1 MNQRKTDIET
11 AKKRRKATIITAVS
25 AFLLCSVFFIL
36 MQLRVPNM
44 HVVFGLVS
52 GFFSLFLVYMILWTL
67 CASEKYS
74 RAAVILRRCYLG
86 VFAVGVVFF
95 FTMLGLVISDA
106 HTEEAEV
113 DCIVV
118 LGAGLHG
125 DVPSYVLR
133 LRLNEAVKYM
143 QTQDSIPVIV
153 AGGMGPGETITEAE
167 AMARYLV
174 AREIDESLIWKE
186 GNSTRTQ
193 ENIEFSLALMEEMGL
208 DIENATVALVTNGF
222 HLYRA
227 KHIAQKLGVDA
238 VGVAAPTPTIY
249 LRVLYFSRETF
260 ALAAELLGLKL
271 L

>member
-1 MNQRKTDIET
+1 MKKRKTDIEI
-11 AKKRRKATIITAVS
+11 AKKRRKATIIAAIC
-25 AFLLCSVFFIL
+25 AFLLCGVSFIL
-36 MQLRVPNM
+36 MQLRIPNM

-52 GFFSLFLVYMILWTL
+52 GFFSLFLVFMLLWTL
-67 CASEKYS
+67 CAFEKYS
-74 RAAVILRRCYLG
+74 RVAVIFLRCYLG
-86 VFAVGVVFF
+86 VFTAGVAFF

-106 HTEEAEV
+106 HTEEAKV

-143 QTQDSIPVIV
+143 QTQDRIPVIV

-174 AREIDESLIWKE
+174 ARNIDENLIWKE
-186 GNSTRTQ
+186 ENSTRTQ

-208 DIENATVALVTNGF
+208 DIENATVALATNGF

-260 ALAAELLGLKL
+260 ALAAELLGISFI
-271 L
+271 